1 LVTSRP
7 QKPNPNW
14 HQQFNLSS
22 LLKINLRHTAI
33 IVICMLAGINNM
45 QAQEKIHSAREL
57 PRNYLIN
64 VKQLSEFIDRF
75 NFRKDFLNQDIGP
88 EFESIITRDDY
99 LRLLF
104 NEEDER
110 LDPGNENKSY
120 QDLMD
125 SFVHKVCTDSIYIN
139 PFSELIYA
147 ELTCQVNIKGNKE
160 ELDLLLKREIDNG
173 LKWAI
178 ISVNRN
184 FRSEAGYQPDKDQ
197 DTGRTDRPK
206 IYIPPLSNEINFIDL
221 KTLLNDQKNLSDLSA
236 NDCVKEN
243 VFGFYDMIRK
253 GAVKYQY
260 VKSLHYHILDIP
272 GWVIIV
278 NNFRRNTDNSGW
290 LISNLEMRDDRSN
303 YFKAKYAYSLPGT
316 FIKF

>member
-1 LVTSRP
+1 
-7 QKPNPNW
+7 
-14 HQQFNLSS
+14 
-22 LLKINLRHTAI
+22 
-33 IVICMLAGINNM
+33 M
-45 QAQEKIHSAREL
+45 QAQEKIHSVREL

-110 LDPGNENKSY
+110 LDPGNENKFY
-120 QDLMD
+120 LDLTER
-125 SFVHKVCTDSIYIN
+125 FVHEICTDSVYIN
-139 PFSELIYA
+139 PFSEQIYA
-147 ELTCQVNIKGNKE
+147 ELTCQVDIKGNKE

-178 ISVNRN
+178 ISVSQN
-184 FRSEAGYQPDKDQ
+184 FSSKSGYLSNKDQ
-197 DTGRTDRPK
+197 DTGRADRTK

-236 NDCVKEN
+236 NDCVEEN
-243 VFGFYDMIRK
+243 VSGFYEMIRK
-253 GAVKYQY
+253 GTVKFQY

-272 GWVIIV
+272 GWVIV
-278 NNFRRNTDNSGW
+278 VENFRRNTDNSGW
-290 LISNLEMRDDRSN
+290 LISNLELRNDRSN
-303 YFKAKYAYSLPGT
+303 YFKAKYAYSLPGIIYR
-316 FIKF
+316 F

>member
-1 LVTSRP
+1 MV
-7 QKPNPNW
+7 
-14 HQQFNLSS
+14 
-22 LLKINLRHTAI
+22 
-33 IVICMLAGINNM
+33 AGINNM

-88 EFESIITRDDY
+88 EFESIVTRDDY

-110 LDPGNENKSY
+110 LDPANENKSY
-120 QDLMD
+120 QDLTD
-125 SFVHKVCTDSIYIN
+125 RFVHGICNDSVYLN
-139 PFSELIYA
+139 PFSEQIYA
-147 ELTCQVNIKGNKE
+147 ELTCQINIEGNKE

-178 ISVNRN
+178 ISVDRN
-184 FRSEAGYQPDKDQ
+184 FRSDAGYQSGKDQ

-221 KTLLNDQKNLSDLSA
+221 KTLLNDQKNLCDLSA

-243 VFGFYDMIRK
+243 VSGFYEMIRK
-253 GAVKYQY
+253 GALEFQY

-272 GWVIIV
+272 GWVIV
-278 NNFRRNTDNSGW
+278 VENFHRNTDNSGW
-290 LISNLEMRDDRSN
+290 LISNLELRDDKRN
-303 YFKAKYAYSLPGT
+303 YFKAKYAYSLPLT
-316 FIKF
+316 FYKL